1 MAKDSVSFSCTNCNR
16 HYAKLLGKCASCG
29 QFGTIQP
36 IAATITDS
44 TNIVGLK
51 SSGKTTI
58 SAPAQLIRNIDTESH
73 QHKSTGIGEFDRVLG
88 GGLVAGGVI
97 LLAGSPGV
105 GKALALDT
113 PIAAADG
120 WTTIG
125 ELSPGDYIFGNDGEL
140 TKVLAL
146 SEIWTDRPCYKITF
160 SGGITITADA
170 NHEWVTQ
177 FISEQTP
184 NESVEVRKT
193 TAELFV
199 ALKAQTQY
207 SMDQYSVLMANPL
220 VSEITVDADIHHLGL
235 SFSKNVLNR
244 EEQIQLRNVLRA
256 NETQRR
262 QLLAGILDSN
272 GSSGVNHPYISV
284 RVRTKND
291 AEFFSELLAT
301 LGHQGII
308 SPNFA
313 HYESEYYKYKVQ
325 FTTDEDLFYAASW
338 ENANIRSNSKD
349 TKRQFA
355 IISIK
360 KTTSVPVR
368 CIEVDNKSH
377 LFLASKAMIP
387 THNSSILATVSSLL
401 SETENVLY
409 ISGEESIQQ
418 IKLRHRRMN
427 AEGKNLYLAA
437 ENDLSKVLWQIDDVK
452 PKLIIVDSLQT
463 IASPDID
470 GRAGSPSQVTE
481 VATILT
487 RIAKE
492 RGIPVI
498 FVGHYTKAGDVA
510 GPRVVEHLVDVVL
523 SFEGE
528 EDSTLRLLR
537 GIKNRFGPADEIGC
551 FEHTEDGLV
560 EVTDPSGLLLG
571 SHSEPVVGVATSIFL
586 EGKRALP
593 IEIQAL
599 VLPTVLPNPRKV
611 TSGLD
616 PARTTQI
623 QAVIEKHGGIRLS
636 DKDVYVSTIGGMKV
650 REPSVDLA
658 TVIALVSAQINEVS
672 RNDAIALGEV
682 TLSGEVRKIP
692 GIYRRLTEAMRLG
705 FMTAFVPPGT
715 KAGAPSSILESKMVL
730 IEIKDVRHAVAA
742 IRGFAAH
749 KDVQREIEREAQR

>member
-1 MAKDSVSFSCTNCNR
+1 MAKDSVSFSCSNCNR
-16 HYAKLLGKCASCG
+16 HYAKQLGKCASCG
-29 QFGTIQP
+29 EFGTIQP
-36 IAATITDS
+36 IAPTLTDS
-44 TNIVGLK
+44 ANIVGLK

-58 SAPAQLIRNIDTESH
+58 STPAQLIRDIDTDAH

-105 GKALALDT
+105 GKALALTT
-113 PIAAADG
+113 PIVTPNG
-120 WTTIG
+120 WTTI
-125 ELSPGDYIFGNDGEL
+125 ENLIPGDLVFGEDGQP
-140 TKVLAL
+140 TKVVAI
-146 SEIWTDRPCYKITF
+146 SETWKNRPCYRITF
-160 SGGITITADA
+160 SDRSEIIADE
-170 NHEWVTQ
+170 NHEWIVDHRQ
-177 FISEQTP
+177 FGQPHMYTKLH
-184 NESVEVRKT
+184 KT
-193 TAELFV
+193 TAELY
-199 ALKAQTQY
+199 AELKKASDYTTDEY
-207 SMDQYSVLMANPL
+207 SILTSKPL
-220 VSEITVDADIHHLGL
+220 EMGNTLDCDPHDLGL
-235 SFSKNVLNR
+235 RFACNTLNR
-244 EEQIQLRNVLRA
+244 EQRLQTHELLRCHVS
-256 NETQRR
+256 QRC
-262 QLLAGILDSN
+262 QLLAGILDIN
-272 GSSGVNHPYISV
+272 GMVADNSRYITL
-284 RVRTKND
+284 RVRTKED
-291 AEFFSELLAT
+291 ADFVRELIAT
-301 LGHQGII
+301 LGYQGII

-313 HYESEYYKYKVQ
+313 QYDNDYYKYKLQ
-325 FTTDEDLFYAASW
+325 FSTGDACFGMAKWNDVPKTLAKPELSQ
-338 ENANIRSNSKD
+338 R
-349 TKRQFA
+349 FA
-355 IISIK
+355 IVKITK
-360 KTTSVPVR
+360 VKSVPVR
-368 CIEVDNKSH
+368 CIEVDNETH
-377 LFLASKAMIP
+377 LFLAGKAMIP

-401 SETENVLY
+401 SETDNVLY
-409 ISGEESIQQ
+409 VSGEESIQQ

-427 AEGKNLYLAA
+427 AEGKHLYLAA
-437 ENDLSKVLWQIDDVK
+437 ENDLSKVLWHIDDIK
-452 PKLIIVDSLQT
+452 PKLLVLDSLQT

-492 RGIPVI
+492 RGIPTI

-571 SHSEPVVGVATSIFL
+571 AHSEPVVGVATSIFL

-593 IEIQAL
+593 IEVQAL
-599 VLPTVLPNPRKV
+599 VLATVLPNPRKV

-616 PARTTQI
+616 PARTIQM

-658 TVIALVSAQINEVS
+658 TVIALVSAQLNEVS
-672 RNDAIALGEV
+672 RNDAVALGEV

-715 KAGAPSSILESKMVL
+715 KAGAPRSIIDSNMVL

-749 KDVQREIEREAQR
+749 NDVQRGQ